1 MRGYYNRGVE
11 NNPFNFS
18 IRSAGY
24 LGTTKSN
31 FFFFQYVQCL
41 QVFLVIRSRL
51 LTFVGGRG
59 GGVCEVFKTHRQS
72 INSINIYCALFVQA
86 QAL

>member
-31 FFFFQYVQCL
+31 FFFPICS
-41 QVFLVIRSRL
+41 VFAG
-51 LTFVGGRG
+51 FFG
-59 GGVCEVFKTHRQS
+59 H
-72 INSINIYCALFVQA
+72 
-86 QAL
+86 

>member
-31 FFFFQYVQCL
+31 FFFSNMF
-41 QVFLVIRSRL
+41 S
-51 LTFVGGRG
+51 
-59 GGVCEVFKTHRQS
+59 VCRFFWS
-72 INSINIYCALFVQA
+72 LDPDC
-86 QAL
+86 